1 MADSYH
7 HGNLRQALI
16 DAGVKIIN
24 ENGEENLSLRKV
36 AAACGVSHAA
46 PYAHFKD
53 KDELIEAIKENVTE
67 RFMEKLVDAIEGK
80 PTADAAII
88 AMGRAYVTFFSK
100 NPDYYIFL
108 FGKQNITA
116 HLKMNKEY
124 KGDYPPF
131 LLLRRMYLLHLEQ
144 NGLEKTVEEQE
155 IELIKIWSIVHGM
168 ASIACMKGVKSS
180 FNWNDF
186 LSVNWSSGHFPDRLV
201 IAMRNY
207 KAVYSAWDGD
217 KLVGLIAA
225 MDDGIMNAYV
235 HYLLVDPEY
244 QGLAIGKNLVERVKD
259 YYKDYMRI
267 CVIAYDTAIEFYKHC
282 GFEVSEG
289 ASPMCIT
296 TLWT

>member
-16 DAGVKIIN
+16 DAGIKIVN
-24 ENGEENLSLRKV
+24 VNGEENLSLRKV

-53 KDELIEAIKENVTE
+53 KEELIDAIKETVTE
-67 RFMEKLVDAIEGK
+67 KFMEKLVEAVEGK
-80 PTADAAII
+80 PSADAAII

-131 LLLRRMYLLHLEQ
+131 LLLRRMYLLHLQE
-144 NGLEKTVEEQE
+144 NGLEKTAEEQE

-180 FNWNDF
+180 INWNDI
-186 LSVNWSSGHFPDRLV
+186 DER
-201 IAMRNY
+201 
-207 KAVYSAWDGD
+207 
-217 KLVGLIAA
+217 
-225 MDDGIMNAYV
+225 
-235 HYLLVDPEY
+235 LLV
-244 QGLAIGKNLVERVKD
+244 
-259 YYKDYMRI
+259 
-267 CVIAYDTAIEFYKHC
+267 
-282 GFEVSEG
+282 
-289 ASPMCIT
+289 
-296 TLWT
+296 